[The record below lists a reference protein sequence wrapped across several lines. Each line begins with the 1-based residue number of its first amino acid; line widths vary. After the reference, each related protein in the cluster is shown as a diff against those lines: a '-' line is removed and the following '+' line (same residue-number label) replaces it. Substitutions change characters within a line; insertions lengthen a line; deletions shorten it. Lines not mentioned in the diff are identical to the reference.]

1 MVLVTNPFTGRAKLL
16 GIISIILII
25 AISYG
30 LFFYLEN
37 TTEQNIRNSIIQEQ
51 LQNQLRDVQALS
63 RHIGTDLTL
72 VVDNLQGLANSK
84 YIQQGNLSSDKVTK
98 LAQDTYT
105 RLSGR
110 DNIIDR
116 LVIADKTGFETI
128 GLAAKGQKSFAGTNI
143 SSRPWVQE
151 TLKSKTPT
159 FSNGFVGLDG
169 NYRIAIGYPITNL
182 DNGQYLGMI
191 GALIPFESFLS
202 QYGNVHNIK
211 SKYLAAYDKNAT
223 ILATAASKTLIG
235 KNFFGDYVQQFIKHN
250 QILNNLV
257 RNLLAGKPSYG
268 MYNYGLGERL
278 TTGYPVYANG
288 KAAYFINMVSPTA
301 EIYSRIND
309 VLFAERV
316 KMFSLIAGTT
326 AAISILIVFLIK
338 WSGLNEEIKR
348 RAKDLEEANKQLSAA
363 NEQLKI
369 HDKMQREF
377 INVASH
383 EIKTPTQAILSYTDI
398 LGKHPEKR
406 EQISDALRRNANRLQ
421 RLTNDIL
428 DVTRIESQTLKLNK
442 NKFNLTE
449 LISTVV
455 EDFKNDIQKNISNV
469 KLLYESEDSFVVEA
483 DKIRITQVISNL
495 LSNAIKF
502 TKEGSISI
510 NVLKKRRN
518 EGVKNN
524 IQVEEEREKEEAVVS
539 VQDTGTGIDPEI
551 LPRLFTKFATKSEIG
566 GTGLG
571 LFISKSIVEAHGGK
585 LWAENNDN
593 NNMMINNGANR
604 GATFYFTLPLVT
616 KTKVQSD
623 SNESGNTKSRQLAK
637 N

>member
-1 MVLVTNPFTGRAKLL
+1 
-16 GIISIILII
+16 
-25 AISYG
+25 
-30 LFFYLEN
+30 
-37 TTEQNIRNSIIQEQ
+37 
-51 LQNQLRDVQALS
+51 
-63 RHIGTDLTL
+63 
-72 VVDNLQGLANSK
+72 LANSK
-84 YIQQGNLSSDKVTK
+84 YIQQGDLSSDKITK

-110 DNIIDR
+110 ESIIDR

-151 TLKSKTPT
+151 TLKSNTPT
-159 FSNGFVGLDG
+159 FSNGFIGLDG

-182 DNGQYLGMI
+182 DNGQYVGMI

-250 QILNNLV
+250 QVLNKLV
-257 RNLLAGKPSYG
+257 SNLLAGKPSYG
-268 MYNYGLGERL
+268 IYNYGLGEMIN
-278 TTGYPVYANG
+278 TGYPVYANG

-301 EIYSRIND
+301 EIYSHIND
-309 VLFAERV
+309 VLFAERL
-316 KMFSLIAGTT
+316 KMFSLLAGTT
-326 AAISILIVFLIK
+326 AAVAILIVFLIK

-348 RAKDLEEANKQLSAA
+348 RAKDLEAANKQLSAA

-369 HDKMQREF
+369 HDKMQKEF

-398 LGKHPEKR
+398 LRKHPEKR
-406 EQISDALRRNANRLQ
+406 EQISDALHRNANRLQ

-428 DVTRIESQTLKLNK
+428 DVTKIESQTLKLNK
-442 NKFNLTE
+442 EKFNLTE
-449 LISTVV
+449 LISTII
-455 EDFKNDIQKNISNV
+455 EDFKNDIQKNSSNV
-469 KLLYESEDSFVVEA
+469 ALLYEPEDSLVVEA
-483 DKIRITQVISNL
+483 DKERITQVISNL

-510 NVLKKRRN
+510 NVLKKTRN
-518 EGVKNN
+518 EGVKNS
-524 IQVEEEREKEEAVVS
+524 IQEEREGEEAVIVS
-539 VQDTGTGIDPEI
+539 IKDTGTGIDPEI
-551 LPRLFTKFATKSEIG
+551 LPRLFTKFATKSDIG

-585 LWAENNDN
+585 MWAKN
-593 NNMMINNGANR
+593 NNNIMINNGETR
-604 GATFYFTLPLVT
+604 GAAFYFSLPLVT
-616 KTKVQSD
+616 NTKIQSEN
-623 SNESGNTKSRQLAK
+623 NESGNTTPRQLSK
-637 N
+637 VE

>member
-1 MVLVTNPFTGRAKLL
+1 LKTRKFTNPFTGKAKLL
-16 GIISIILII
+16 AIISIVLII

-37 TTEQNIRNSIIQEQ
+37 TTEQNIRNSIIQQQ

-72 VVDNLQGLANSK
+72 VVDNLHGLANSK
-84 YIQQGNLSSDKVTK
+84 YVQQGDLSSDKITK

-110 DNIIDR
+110 ESIIDR

-169 NYRIAIGYPITNL
+169 NYRIAIGYPIINL
-182 DNGQYLGMI
+182 DNGQYVGMI
-191 GALIPFESFLS
+191 GALVPFESFLS
-202 QYGNVHNIK
+202 QYGNIHNIN

-250 QILNNLV
+250 QILNKLV
-257 RNLLAGKPSYG
+257 SDLLAGRPSYG
-268 MYNYGLGERL
+268 IYNYGLGERL

-288 KAAYFINMVSPTA
+288 KAVYFINVVSPTA
-301 EIYSRIND
+301 EIYSQISD

-326 AAISILIVFLIK
+326 AAVAILIVFLIK

-348 RAKDLEEANKQLSAA
+348 RAKELEDANKQLTAA

-398 LGKHPEKR
+398 LRKHPERR
-406 EQISDALRRNANRLQ
+406 EQISDALHRNANRLQ

-428 DVTRIESQTLKLNK
+428 DITRIESQTLKLNK
-442 NKFNLTE
+442 EKFNLTE
-449 LISTVV
+449 LVSTIV
-455 EDFKNDIQKNISNV
+455 EDFKNDIQKNSSDV
-469 KLLYESEDSFVVEA
+469 KLLYEPEDSLVVEA
-483 DKIRITQVISNL
+483 DKQRITQVISNL

-502 TKEGSISI
+502 TREGSISI
-510 NVLKKRRN
+510 NVLKRLRN
-518 EGVKNN
+518 EGMKNN
-524 IQVEEEREKEEAVVS
+524 NQEVVVS

-551 LPRLFTKFATKSEIG
+551 LPRLFTKFATKSNIG

-571 LFISKSIVEAHGGK
+571 LFISKSIVESHGGK
-585 LWAENNDN
+585 MWGKN
-593 NNMMINNGANR
+593 NNNMINNGESR
-604 GATFYFTLPLVT
+604 GAIFYFSLPLLTNT
-616 KTKVQSD
+616 KIQSG
-623 SNESGNTKSRQLAK
+623 SNGSGNTESTQLSK
-637 N
+637 VE

>member
-1 MVLVTNPFTGRAKLL
+1 MNPLMGKAKILA
-16 GIISIILII
+16 IISIVLIS

-37 TTEQNIRNSIIQEQ
+37 STEQNIRNSIIRQQ
-51 LQNQLRDVQALS
+51 LQTQLRDVQALS

-84 YIQQGNLSSDKVTK
+84 YIQQGDLSSNKITK

-105 RLSGR
+105 RLSSR
-110 DNIIDR
+110 ENIIDR

-128 GLAAKGQKSFAGTNI
+128 GLAVKGQKSFAGTNI

-151 TLKSKTPT
+151 TLKSDTPT

-182 DNGQYLGMI
+182 DNGQYIGMI
-191 GALIPFESFLS
+191 GALVPFENFLS
-202 QYGNVHNIK
+202 QYGNVHNIN

-235 KNFFGDYVQQFIKHN
+235 KNFFGDYVQQFIRHN
-250 QILNNLV
+250 QILNKLV
-257 RNLLAGKPSYG
+257 GNLLAGRPSYG
-268 MYNYGLGERL
+268 IYNYGLGERL
-278 TTGYPVYANG
+278 TTGYPVYANS
-288 KAAYFINMVSPTA
+288 KAVYFINMVSPTA
-301 EIYSRIND
+301 EIYSQIND
-309 VLFAERV
+309 VLFTERV

-326 AAISILIVFLIK
+326 AAIAILIVFLIK
-338 WSGLNEEIKR
+338 WSGLNEELKR
-348 RAKDLEEANKQLSAA
+348 RAKDLEDANKQLSTA
-363 NEQLKI
+363 NEQLKT
-369 HDKMQREF
+369 HDKMEREF

-398 LGKHPEKR
+398 LHKHPERR

-442 NKFNLTE
+442 EKFNLTE
-449 LISTVV
+449 LISTII
-455 EDFKNDIQKNISNV
+455 EDFKNDIQKSGSNV
-469 KLLYESEDSFVVEA
+469 KLLYELEDSFVVEA
-483 DKIRITQVISNL
+483 DKERITQVISNL
-495 LSNAIKF
+495 LNNAIKF

-510 NVLKKRRN
+510 NLLEKTRNVAVKKSVQVGEKR
-518 EGVKNN
+518 EG
-524 IQVEEEREKEEAVVS
+524 EEVVVS
-539 VQDTGTGIDPEI
+539 VQDTGTGIDSEI
-551 LPRLFTKFATKSEIG
+551 LPRLFTKFATKSDIG

-585 LWAENNDN
+585 MWAENN
-593 NNMMINNGANR
+593 NNMMINNGDIR
-604 GATFYFTLPLVT
+604 GAIFYFSLPLVT
-616 KTKVQSD
+616 NTKIQSE
-623 SNESGNTKSRQLAK
+623 SNESGF
-637 N
+637 